1 MSQLVALNV
10 EGRRFQALLTG
21 AFAVS
26 ALLLASLGMFGVLAY
41 SVEQR
46 RREFAIRVALGAQRG
61 RVLAIIVRQG
71 LLPAVAGLAA
81 GMAASFTGAN
91 LLRGLVVGVS
101 PLDAVTL
108 ASVAAVIM
116 LVATM
121 ACYIPARRALS
132 TDPVMALR
140 AE

>member
-1 MSQLVALNV
+1 V
-10 EGRRFQALLTG
+10 
-21 AFAVS
+21 
-26 ALLLASLGMFGVLAY
+26 
-41 SVEQR
+41 
-46 RREFAIRVALGAQRG
+46 
-61 RVLAIIVRQG
+61 
-71 LLPAVAGLAA
+71 

-132 TDPVMALR
+132 TDPVIALR